1 MGGTSTR
8 PVIENPTQVK
18 FTKINIMTQ
27 DTTHKTPLTP
37 AEALR
42 ALIKE
47 EEKHLPHAETEYVYC
62 EIQGFINGV
71 KVALQILGA

>member
-1 MGGTSTR
+1 MTHESK
-8 PVIENPTQVK
+8 PT
-18 FTKINIMTQ
+18 TL
-27 DTTHKTPLTP
+27 LTP

-47 EEKHLPHAETEYVYC
+47 EEMHLPHAETEYEYC

-71 KVALQILGA
+71 KVALQVLGA

>member
-1 MGGTSTR
+1 M
-8 PVIENPTQVK
+8 
-18 FTKINIMTQ
+18 TKMKESANI
-27 DTTHKTPLTP
+27 PTP
-37 AEALR
+37 AETLR

-47 EEKHLPHAETEYVYC
+47 EEKHLPHAETEYDFC